1 MRPKF
6 IVYCLAIICLMFS
19 WNGLILVGD
28 VSAMVE
34 AEGSS
39 NCYTTDQLEL
49 LKSKVI
55 SFREFMVLAAVLSIV
70 MSICAS
76 FSKKC
81 H

>member
-1 MRPKF
+1 M
-6 IVYCLAIICLMFS
+6 
-19 WNGLILVGD
+19 LVED